1 MLKQNDGLVRAPTYG
16 ARPLCVLRLC
26 KPTPKVVLGNC
37 RLNMNNICENVVKN
51 ASKTTQN
58 AQMKVHKYRLFTELG
73 QGVLE
78 ITESTASIRNVLY
91 ILSVLPGGAL
101 SPAGL
106 DLVAL

>member
-16 ARPLCVLRLC
+16 ARALSVLRLC

-78 ITESTASIRNVLY
+78 IT
-91 ILSVLPGGAL
+91 
-101 SPAGL
+101 
-106 DLVAL
+106 

>member
-1 MLKQNDGLVRAPTYG
+1 MLSK
-16 ARPLCVLRLC
+16 
-26 KPTPKVVLGNC
+26 
-37 RLNMNNICENVVKN
+37 

-58 AQMKVHKYRLFTELG
+58 TQMKVHKYRLFTELG

-106 DLVAL
+106 DLVL